1 MKVTHELTPMTTKN
15 VLLFGLAGCI
25 CFASALSA
33 AAQELAPSTT
43 RGTVKVQ
50 IRYFNPFDVGSSH
63 LTMDPFG
70 FFTLQR
76 ASVSPF
82 SMTDSSATS
91 SALTSNAATSKTTSD
106 SSTAITP
113 TSLATSSEV
122 LDPSSQTIA
131 VGAARPPFRPPVRS
145 PFRPPPRPP
154 F

>member
-1 MKVTHELTPMTTKN
+1 MTIKN

-25 CFASALSA
+25 YFASPWSA

-43 RGTVKVQ
+43 RGTAKVQ
-50 IRYFNPFDVGSSH
+50 IRYFNPFDVGSSR

-70 FFTLQR
+70 FFTVQR

-82 SMTDSSATS
+82 SMTGSSAVGS
-91 SALTSNAATSKTTSD
+91 SAAATSNTSSD
-106 SSTAITP
+106 SSTAAAP
-113 TSLATSSEV
+113 TGLATSAEV
-122 LDPSSQTIA
+122 LDPGAQTIA